1 MDTNEMAL
9 RLESLTERVLR
20 LERSNAQLF
29 EVIGKTLTGLGQLT
43 KATDE
48 RATITDGL
56 VNRTMLLDVQYMG
69 GVQ

>member
-48 RATITDGL
+48 LATITDGL
-56 VNRTMLLDVQYMG
+56 VNRTMLLDAQYMG